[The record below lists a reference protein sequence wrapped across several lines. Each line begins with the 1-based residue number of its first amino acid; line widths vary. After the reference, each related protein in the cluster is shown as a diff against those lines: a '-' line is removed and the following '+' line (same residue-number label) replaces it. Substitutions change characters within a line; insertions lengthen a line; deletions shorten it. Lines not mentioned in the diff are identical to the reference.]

1 MLLENQP
8 LTNPAP
14 NTKFVQIN
22 VGPLS
27 PLQILYSRKNHIS
40 SSDKLPP
47 FSNGIT
53 PLHFTGNI
61 AKSFTFWNAMT
72 GTQQTAEL
80 AH

>member
-22 VGPLS
+22 VS
-27 PLQILYSRKNHIS
+27 LYKYRRKNHIY

-47 FSNGIT
+47 FSNGIM
-53 PLHFTGNI
+53 PLHFTDNI